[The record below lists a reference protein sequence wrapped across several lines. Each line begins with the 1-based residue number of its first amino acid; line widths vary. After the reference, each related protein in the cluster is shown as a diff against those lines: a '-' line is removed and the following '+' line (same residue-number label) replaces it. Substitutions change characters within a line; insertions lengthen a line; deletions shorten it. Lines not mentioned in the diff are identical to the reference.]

1 MLDVAH
7 GSLPSSPVVP
17 GALLLLVSW
26 VSFCPRPLYELYKQ
40 GPRGILRTKVF
51 TAFKGPDSP
60 VSMLMRARIDP
71 GFGKSWFPLPAL
83 STVSLMLLIPTL
95 FFTRLQGSRAPL
107 LNAPMP

>member
-1 MLDVAH
+1 MSYTNKDPE
-7 GSLPSSPVVP
+7 G
-17 GALLLLVSW
+17 
-26 VSFCPRPLYELYKQ
+26 FF
-40 GPRGILRTKVF
+40 RTKVF

-95 FFTRLQGSRAPL
+95 FFTRLQGSRSLL
-107 LNAPMP
+107 LNAPMPLLVVL